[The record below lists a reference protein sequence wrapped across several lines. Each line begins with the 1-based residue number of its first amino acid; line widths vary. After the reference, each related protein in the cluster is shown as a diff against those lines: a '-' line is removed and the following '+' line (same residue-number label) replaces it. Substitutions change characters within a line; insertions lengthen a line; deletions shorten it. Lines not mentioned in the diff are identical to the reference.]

1 MPGLVGIVN
10 KGNIKKDI
18 LDKMVKSLTHESWY
32 KIDKFFRDEFEIAR
46 VHLGILNPEHQPIYN
61 ENKSLSI
68 FMDGEIFDYEKDKE
82 NLRQKGHKFYVNNDP
97 EFCLH
102 LYEEHGKRFV
112 EKLNGS
118 FVIAILDIQKHKLSI
133 LNDRYGLRPLYYAK
147 RDDKLVFA
155 SEVKAILEDKE
166 FKKEIN
172 DEAVAEFFTF
182 GQLLG
187 NKTFFKGIEVLPPA
201 SILKWENGN
210 ISIERYWEFRYDE
223 TVQNYSEDY
232 YVEELVKLFK
242 QAVERRLK
250 GDQRFGVLLSGGL
263 DSRAILAALDN
274 PIATLITVGF
284 PEIDSTPKF
293 AKKIAEIK
301 NFNHNILELKRD
313 FLVDFAKE
321 AVYLTDGMFP
331 SVHFTWISLLTE
343 IKEYCDVL
351 LFGWGVEGT
360 LKGQFLNR
368 EILYAKSDEELCNT
382 LYSRYALIKDE
393 STSSLFSTQYYDVIA
408 HKAFQNLNKEIKK
421 IKNKHPANKTD
432 IFVFLNRELRLL
444 GMGTLHIRSRI
455 EDREPFRDNELI
467 DFALKIPPELRYNN
481 HIFFKFLKRLSPEL
495 FNIPVSPTDAKISV
509 PVLLYKLL
517 SLKSAI
523 IRKIIKIVRSKSRG
537 FIKIPLK
544 TDYPDYGEWIRV
556 NERLRQWVED
566 ILLDERTLSR
576 EYFNREFIVKM
587 ISDHMAYKR
596 DYTQLIFLLLTF
608 ELWYRMF
615 IEGEVVA

>member
-1 MPGLVGIVN
+1 MPGLVGIV
-10 KGNIKKDI
+10 KKVKRQKNL
-18 LDKMVKSLTHESWY
+18 LDKMIRSMCHEPWY
-32 KIDKFFRDEFEIAR
+32 KIDKFLIDDFEIAR
-46 VHLGILNPEHQPIYN
+46 IHLGILNPEPQPIYN
-61 ENKSLSI
+61 EDKTLCI
-68 FMDGEIFDYEKDKE
+68 FMDGEIFDYTGYKE
-82 NLRQKGHKFYVNNDP
+82 ELKQKGHNFCVDNEP

-102 LYEEHGKRFV
+102 LYEEQGDKFV
-112 EKLNGS
+112 DILNGS
-118 FVIAILDIQKHKLSI
+118 FVIVIVDVKNQRVLVV
-133 LNDRYGLRPLYYAK
+133 NDRYGLRPLYYAEK
-147 RDDKLVFA
+147 DERLLFG
-155 SEVKAILEDKE
+155 SEVKAILEDNT

-187 NKTFFKGIEVLPPA
+187 NKTFFKGIKVLQPA

-210 ISIERYWEFRYDE
+210 ISIEQYWEFKYDE
-223 TVQNYSEDY
+223 KAQTYPEEY
-232 YVEELVKLFK
+232 YIEELVKLFK

-250 GDQRFGVLLSGGL
+250 GDHQLGVLLSGGL

-321 AVYLTDGMFP
+321 AVNLTDGMLP
-331 SVHFTWISLLTE
+331 SVHFSWISVLTE
-343 IKEYCDVL
+343 IKDYCDVL

-360 LKGQFLNR
+360 LKGQFFNK
-368 EILYAKSDEELCNT
+368 EILYAKSDEELCNI

-393 STSSLFSTQYYDVIA
+393 SNSSLFSTQYSEVI
-408 HKAFQNLNKEIKK
+408 KNRAFQNLTKEIKK
-421 IKNKHPANKTD
+421 IGNQHPANKTD

-444 GMGTLHIRSRI
+444 EMGALHIRSRI

-481 HIFFKFLKRLSPEL
+481 RIFFKFLKRLSPEL
-495 FNIPVSPTDAKISV
+495 FNIPVSPTNAKIGL
-509 PVLLYKLL
+509 PFLLYKLI

-523 IRKIIKIVRSKSRG
+523 IRKIIKIIRETSRG

-544 TDYPDYGEWIRV
+544 TDYPDYGEWLRV
-556 NERLRQWVED
+556 NVRLRQWVEN

-576 EYFNREFIVKM
+576 EYFNREFIFKM
-587 ISDHMAYKR
+587 IREHMAYKR

-608 ELWYRMF
+608 ELWYRIF